1 MSVQFFMGPSRK
13 RKGHAL
19 LSRLEPAAAI
29 QFCISQLSVSICQ
42 LSVCICQLSVV
53 RCRILRTRA
62 YLPGV
67 PCRAGE
73 GVQRRSWPPRLD
85 VGDGDPKLPGA
96 GTAPGYGPPP
106 RWGESNG
113 CSMNDQGRVPPLA
126 NKNQLA
132 IPLNSRPPA
141 ACRFYSAFRLQPSS
155 TAPPTRTPGI
165 GRRAGIW
172 FKPPLNS
179 TLQFSVCTG
188 CEAKSAKRQFADG
201 KVQSGKCKLKR
212 TSTDFRPRT
221 PID

>member
-1 MSVQFFMGPSRK
+1 MPEGRPHTRGDDNWCQFSFSWDRAGNGKDTPCFLGSNPP
-13 RKGHAL
+13 L
-19 LSRLEPAAAI
+19 
-29 QFCISQLSVSICQ
+29 QFNLH

-113 CSMNDQGRVPPLA
+113 CSVNDQGRVPPLA

-132 IPLNSRPPA
+132 IPLDLRPPA
-141 ACRFYSAFRLQPSS
+141 ACRFYSAFS
-155 TAPPTRTPGI
+155 
-165 GRRAGIW
+165 
-172 FKPPLNS
+172 
-179 TLQFSVCTG
+179 
-188 CEAKSAKRQFADG
+188 
-201 KVQSGKCKLKR
+201 
-212 TSTDFRPRT
+212 
-221 PID
+221 